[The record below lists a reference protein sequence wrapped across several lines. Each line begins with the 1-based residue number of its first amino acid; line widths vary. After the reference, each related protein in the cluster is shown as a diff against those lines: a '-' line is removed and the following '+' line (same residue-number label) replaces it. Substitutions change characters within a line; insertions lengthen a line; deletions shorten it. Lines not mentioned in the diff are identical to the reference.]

1 VQALFGNR
9 LPKLSD
15 CPRISNAGI
24 HAKVEKMKK
33 NKMLPAEEN
42 SGPLMAD
49 VADLAGVAISTV
61 SRALA
66 NPGRVNAKT
75 RAKITA
81 AAEKLGYTPN
91 AMARNLRVGKS
102 NIIMIVLPGSL
113 HHGVSQ
119 IIPQVLQSI
128 NQALIQNGYNLMIAN
143 LDRDETS
150 ERHILNLAFGG
161 TVQGAIILSSK
172 LPEVAGRSLAEAG
185 LPIVSLLLDMS
196 DASVPSVVTND
207 RGAVAEAARMLITRG
222 HRSFFYIAGPSDN
235 YHDIERFS
243 GLLDAFHEAGLDP
256 ASIIRSGGVLSY
268 QHGFEAG
275 KQAVENFV
283 QLAVKPTAVIAE
295 SDDMAISFNS
305 GVQAKGWRIPED
317 LSVISFD
324 GSPVCEYCHPPLS
337 TIEQPVEE
345 MGKTAVGILIQR
357 MSEGADGA
365 PTRITIP
372 SRLILRE
379 SVGPAAQAK
388 KSR

>member
-1 VQALFGNR
+1 LLKAG
-9 LPKLSD
+9 D
-15 CPRISNAGI
+15 CHSIGDAG
-24 HAKVEKMKK
+24 VRTRDENVKK
-33 NKMLPAEEN
+33 NKTLPAEEN

-49 VADLAGVAISTV
+49 VAQLAGVAISTV

-66 NPGRVNAKT
+66 NPGRVNEKT

-102 NIIMIVLPGSL
+102 NIIMIILPGSL
-113 HHGVSQ
+113 HYGASQ
-119 IIPQVLQSI
+119 LIPQVLQSI

-161 TVQGAIILSSK
+161 TVRGAIILSSK
-172 LPEVAGRSLAEAG
+172 LPEVGGRSLAEAG

-207 RGAVAEAARMLITRG
+207 RTAVMEAARTLIAHG
-222 HRSFFYIAGPSDN
+222 HRRFFYIAGPSDN
-235 YHDIERFS
+235 YHDIERFG
-243 GLLDAFHEAGLDP
+243 GLTDAFQEARLDP
-256 ASIIRSGGVLSY
+256 ISIARSGGVLSY

-275 KQAVENFV
+275 KQAVEDFSA
-283 QLAVKPTAVIAE
+283 LAIKPTAVIAE
-295 SDDMAISFNS
+295 SDDMAISFIS
-305 GVQAKGWRIPED
+305 GVQALGWRIPED
-317 LSVISFD
+317 LSVVSFD

-345 MGKTAVGILIQR
+345 MGKMAVATLMQQLDDAEDETPLR
-357 MSEGADGA
+357 LVV
-365 PTRITIP
+365 P

-379 SVGPAAQAK
+379 SVGAAGK
-388 KSR
+388 